1 MDMKVATLAAIALI
15 AIAPTAYAQAG
26 YKKDIPAALAKKAKI
41 TEPAAAAAALARVPK
56 GKIDA
61 MELEEEDGKFIYSY
75 DVKTPGKTGI
85 DEVHVDAMTGKV
97 VSLVHETPAMEKKE
111 AAADA
116 KAAKAAKA
124 KPTTP

>member
-1 MDMKVATLAAIALI
+1 MKVATPVVIALI
-15 AIAPTAYAQAG
+15 ALAPAVHAQAG

-41 TEPAAAAAALARVPK
+41 TEHEAAAAALARVPK
-56 GKIDA
+56 GQIDA
-61 MELEEEDGKFIYSY
+61 MELEEENGKFIYSY

-97 VSLVHETPAMEKKE
+97 VSFVHETPAMEKKE

-116 KAAKAAKA
+116 KAAKA
-124 KPTTP
+124 KPTKP